1 MITRIVSR
9 IAAILAST
17 AAILTVMAIT
27 PVHAD
32 SGSVT
37 VSVSV
42 CEGVWFD
49 ATGGHSA
56 TYSANARDNGN
67 NGWTFDNFTTSALT
81 IDGVTY
87 EIVMVKT

>member
-32 SGSVT
+32 SGSV
-37 VSVSV
+37 SVSV
-42 CEGVWFD
+42 TVAEVISVNQ
-49 ATGGHSA
+49 GGT
-56 TYSANARDNGN
+56 TYSNASERPLIVTFPA
-67 NGWTFDNFTTSALT
+67 TFD
-81 IDGVTY
+81 GVEYQIT
-87 EIVMVKT
+87 MVS